1 MFNLEDYE
9 PVEKRLGYKSN
20 STSFWEDNPDGQIH
34 TELLE
39 HSANRFIVKAY
50 IYRTEADL
58 RPWTTGLAEETIQGR
73 GVNATSALE
82 NCETSAIGRALA
94 NAGYAT
100 KGKRASREEMA
111 KVGKAQEVKASID
124 EVKAKM
130 AQTSGEYIPVVKEE
144 DPWTIKPATMP
155 PTMGEAV
162 ATVKEII
169 GGQTE
174 KDIPKCAHGEMFWK
188 TGTTKAGKPWGH
200 FKCPRA
206 ATGEISNRCES
217 PNDVIWY
224 EINKET
230 GAWQR
235 QKARV

>member
-1 MFNLEDYE
+1 MSYMFNLDDYE
-9 PVEKRLGYKSN
+9 TVEERLSK
-20 STSFWEDNPDGQIH
+20 FWKDHPEGRIETKLIVNTPTQYIVW
-34 TELLE
+34 
-39 HSANRFIVKAY
+39 SA
-50 IYRTEADL
+50 IYRDSADVQ
-58 RPWTTGLAEETIQGR
+58 PWATGLAEETVQGR
-73 GVNATSALE
+73 GVNSTSALE
-82 NCETSAIGRALA
+82 NCETSSLGRSLA

-100 KGKRASREEMA
+100 KGKRASREEMSKVA
-111 KVGKAQEVKASID
+111 KGAEVKATID

-162 ATVKEII
+162 AMVKEII

-174 KDIPKCAHGEMFWK
+174 KDIPRCPHGDMIWK
-188 TGTTKAGKPWGH
+188 TGQSGAGKQWGH
-200 FKCPRA
+200 FKCPYA
-206 ATGEISNRCES
+206 VTGELTRCAKGD
-217 PNDVIWY
+217 DVIWY
-224 EINKET
+224 EINKE

>member
-9 PVEKRLGYKSN
+9 TVEERLIK
-20 STSFWEDNPDGQIH
+20 FWKDHPDGQIH
-34 TELLE
+34 TKLLDQ
-39 HSANRFIVKAY
+39 SAGRFIVEAS
-50 IYRTEADL
+50 IFRTEADN

-130 AQTSGEYIPVVKEE
+130 AQTSGEYIPVVKED

-162 ATVKEII
+162 SMVKEII

-174 KDIPKCAHGEMFWK
+174 KDIPRCPHGDMIWK
-188 TGTTKAGKPWGH
+188 TGQSGAGKAWGH
-200 FKCPRA
+200 FKCRNA
-206 ATGEISNRCES
+206 VTGELTRCPKGE
-217 PNDVIWY
+217 DVIWY
-224 EINKET
+224 EINKE